1 MKFALLALLGI
12 SQAGIHD
19 SAPPTT
25 GKFFYTDMRSE
36 TGDHKTG
43 FHVIETLITDEK
55 KHFNLGLNTQ
65 RYSISV
71 VSDKCPTGKCQVPEV
86 YYPGDSSSVSNPNI
100 RDNLDNSVFVNVNHN
115 LIQTDL
121 SAKAKKDTIML

>member
-1 MKFALLALLGI
+1 MKFTLLALLGI

-36 TGDHKTG
+36 TGDHKEG
-43 FHVIETLITDEK
+43 FHVVETLISDEK

-71 VSDKCPTGKCQVPEV
+71 VSDKCPSGKCQVPEV
-86 YYPGDSSSVSNPNI
+86 YYPNDSSSFSTPNI
-100 RDNLDNSVFVNVNHN
+100 RDSLDNNAFINSNHN
-115 LIQTDL
+115 LILTDL
-121 SAKAKKDTIML
+121 SAKAIKDTVIL